1 MLIKEDFEI
10 HTSFKIGG
18 KIKKVYFPETIGEFA
33 QILKDEPNIFVGGN
47 WSNTLL
53 SSYGYNGSV
62 ISTSKLKK
70 IEGKSISHCEEK
82 TKFSTWQSIKKLD
95 CFANARNDD
104 NDGFSEISQD
114 QQPDT
119 DLSPYRPIAL
129 SPNIIT
135 VSAGVKGPKL
145 AQTVAEY
152 GLSGLEFMIGFPGS
166 VGGEVFMNAGAHGQ
180 CVSDVFKSA
189 KVYDGEKI
197 RTLTKDE
204 MDFSYRHSICQ
215 DKNYIVLEAE
225 FELTPENPDKIKQ
238 KMAEYLEFRKNH
250 QPSLALPNCGS
261 IFKNPENNS
270 AGKLLDECG
279 VKGLQIG
286 GAKVWENHANFI
298 VNTGNATS
306 TDVLQLMSEMQKRVK
321 EKFNIELIPEIK
333 FLGNNKYEVELCEQ
347 LRIK

>member
-1 MLIKEDFEI
+1 MMRFAKLLIKEDFEI
-10 HTSFKIGG
+10 YTSFKIGG
-18 KIKKVYFPETIGEFA
+18 KIAKVYFPETVEEFA
-33 QILKDEPNIFVGGN
+33 QILKDESNIFVGGN

-53 SSYGYNGSV
+53 SSHGYSGSV
-62 ISTSKLKK
+62 ISTSKLDK
-70 IEGKSISHCEEK
+70 IEEQRAGGQEGKLVNESSLSELP
-82 TKFSTWQSIKKLD
+82 QSP
-95 CFANARNDD
+95 
-104 NDGFSEISQD
+104 
-114 QQPDT
+114 QPDT
-119 DLSPYRPIAL
+119 VLSPYRPIAL

-135 VSAGVKGPKL
+135 VASGVKGPKL

-152 GLSGLEFMIGFPGS
+152 SLSGLEFMIGFPGS

-180 CVSDVFKSA
+180 SVSDVLKSA

-197 RTLTKDE
+197 ITLTKDE
-204 MDFSYRHSICQ
+204 MEFSYRHSICQ
-215 DKNYIVLEAE
+215 DKKYIVLEAE

-238 KMAEYLEFRKNH
+238 KMAENLEFRKAH

-261 IFKNPENNS
+261 IFRNPENNS

-306 TDVLQLMSEMQKRVK
+306 TDVLKLMLEMKQRVK
-321 EKFNIELIPEIK
+321 EKFGIELIPEIK
-333 FLGNNKYEVELCEQ
+333 FLGDNEDEVRLCEK
-347 LRIK
+347 LKIK